1 MQSKQSKSKLQ
12 SLLYYLEGRKGAWEM
27 SLVAALYTSTD
38 TAMKEGAST
47 GETHQKSNIWKN

>member
-27 SLVAALYTSTD
+27 SSVAALYTSTD
-38 TAMKEGAST
+38 TAMKEGVST
-47 GETHQKSNIWKN
+47 GETHQKSNI